1 MLLLSVSI
9 SISIPSIPIPSIS
22 IIVIVRVNFMTNDA
36 TDYSSAD
43 GSNGAAI
50 RQHGTGNA
58 TDTGADRRIL
68 VLSGHTATTA

>member
-1 MLLLSVSI
+1 
-9 SISIPSIPIPSIS
+9 
-22 IIVIVRVNFMTNDA
+22 MTNDA